1 VSTSD
6 ADAGRAHRSGAH
18 VERAPR
24 LRPDQHLADSI
35 TRVGRFARIDPL
47 TGRDLP
53 RLIHVAGVVGWA
65 VLTAESFRRAWAARS
80 GTE

>member
-1 VSTSD
+1 VSSSTD
-6 ADAGRAHRSGAH
+6 DAGRAHRSGAH

-24 LRPDQHLADSI
+24 LRPDQRLADSM
-35 TRVGRFARIDPL
+35 TRVGRFAKVDPL
-47 TGRDLP
+47 KGRDLP

-65 VLTAESFRRAWAARS
+65 LLTAESFRRAWAARS